1 MRSNHPP
8 PLKYVEFIVYSL
20 LNFLRNVS
28 ALHVRCGWQVL
39 GSIWRMLRI
48 CKQSFAWPFLQGRHA
63 QIDVHGSRCKRSGPG
78 LRVGVWV
85 CCGLVGVPRGFLA
98 YVVLSRDRTPLGPS
112 CYPLGLGLLNCEG
125 SWVVWL
131 EYCSSIF
138 RVRFGSC

>member
-1 MRSNHPP
+1 MMRSNHPP
-8 PLKYVEFIVYSL
+8 PLKYVEFILYSL

-28 ALHVRCGWQVL
+28 ALHVWCDWQVL
-39 GSIWRMLRI
+39 DSIRRMFRI

-98 YVVLSRDRTPLGPS
+98 
-112 CYPLGLGLLNCEG
+112 
-125 SWVVWL
+125 
-131 EYCSSIF
+131 
-138 RVRFGSC
+138 